1 MSPQPKPETVQTARA
16 ILAAAIPDAAER
28 AAVLAKL
35 EAPAGKEKWLSTTRA
50 AALAKC
56 HRKTLFRWAAKGLL
70 HPQRLTP
77 SRVRWPRSELESM
90 TLDADLQEA

>member
-1 MSPQPKPETVQTARA
+1 M
-16 ILAAAIPDAAER
+16 
-28 AAVLAKL
+28 LAKL
-35 EAPAGKEKWLSTTRA
+35 EAPARKETWLSTTRA

-77 SRVRWPRSELESM
+77 SRVRWPKSELENM
-90 TLDADLQEA
+90 TIDADAMA